1 MGFAELGIGLDD
13 GGISGWARPGWLGVA
28 LGSRGRS
35 GAVADVAPSA
45 ADLAMD
51 RYARGE
57 DDAFPELYDLLA
69 PRLLGYLT
77 RQTRDVARAEDLV
90 QQTLLRIHRARG
102 RFLAGG
108 AVVPWAMAIARRL
121 LIDDLRHRRGDSA
134 SRSLDDESFFEPA
147 DPAPTATELVAASQL
162 LVRIRQELAKLPET
176 QREAFALIKEEEL
189 SLAEAAAVLGTTV
202 TAVKLRAHR
211 AYLALREA
219 LGDLA
224 PDLPGEKGDRS

>member
-1 MGFAELGIGLDD
+1 
-13 GGISGWARPGWLGVA
+13 
-28 LGSRGRS
+28 
-35 GAVADVAPSA
+35 
-45 ADLAMD
+45 MD

-57 DDAFPELYDLLA
+57 DAAFGELYDLLA

-77 RQTRDVARAEDLV
+77 RQTRDVGRAEDLV

-108 AVVPWAMAIARRL
+108 AVLPWAMAIARRL
-121 LIDDLRHRRGDSA
+121 LIDDLRHRRGDRA
-134 SRSLDDESFFEPA
+134 SRSLEDEPNLEPA
-147 DPAPTATELVAASQL
+147 DPAPTAVDLVVASQL
-162 LVRIRQELAKLPET
+162 LARVRRELANLPDS
-176 QREAFALIKEEEL
+176 QREAFELIKEDGL

-224 PDLPGEKGDRS
+224 PDLPSDGGTRP